1 MLMRTTGKPFSID
14 KKQVY
19 EAYKAVKSNAGSA
32 GVDGQT
38 IEQFEADLQNNLY
51 KLWNR
56 MSSGSGIAERSAATK
71 QSNFRALP
79 HIGAGSGRECASGR
93 VFRPRD
99 LAGKSF
105 RNDGEAYPFGS
116 YCAGAVAGLAAAAA
130 LCGFFFGLSVAG
142 LVSNPGGGLA
152 ASGED
157 DVGVQWTAGLVLPSF
172 AFAFVPFASGAFA
185 PVAFSLVAFSS
196 APGGFAAKVLPL
208 AFFL

>member
-1 MLMRTTGKPFSID
+1 MVFRIKRCASPINVTNADDPAGCQKRPKLPQRID
-14 KKQVY
+14 W
-19 EAYKAVKSNAGSA
+19 S
-32 GVDGQT
+32 
-38 IEQFEADLQNNLY
+38 
-51 KLWNR
+51 
-56 MSSGSGIAERSAATK
+56 
-71 QSNFRALP
+71 
-79 HIGAGSGRECASGR
+79 RECASGR

-185 PVAFSLVAFSS
+185 PVAEIAVWRW
-196 APGGFAAKVLPL
+196 PVPFAATELRGVCS
-208 AFFL
+208 